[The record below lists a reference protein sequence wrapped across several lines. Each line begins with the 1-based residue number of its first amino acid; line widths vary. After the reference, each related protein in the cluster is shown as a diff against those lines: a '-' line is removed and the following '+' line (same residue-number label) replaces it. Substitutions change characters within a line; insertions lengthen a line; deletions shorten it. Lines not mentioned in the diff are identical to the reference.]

1 MKDCSFA
8 KKLNRLNKNSTKI
21 LINEVGLN
29 KEYKDV
35 LYRKYVQ
42 EKSLVEISSELGYTK
57 ESVNNLISKSRK
69 VLENLLI
76 DQYELL
82 PEKIQKIADYIYE
95 L

>member
-1 MKDCSFA
+1 MKECSFA
-8 KKLNRLNKNSTKI
+8 KKLNKLNKNSTKI
-21 LINEVGLN
+21 LLNEVGLN
-29 KEYKDV
+29 KEYREV
-35 LYRKYVQ
+35 LFKKYVQ
-42 EKSLVEISSELGYTK
+42 EKSLIEISSELGYTK